1 MGRIV
6 GGSAL
11 LLLAAFMAIGF
22 MGADVD
28 ASAPATLAAVLV
40 VVVLPAVA
48 GLTLLVRRPGARNAH
63 ARRESLRR
71 ETVES
76 EVLRLAAQHGAR
88 LTVVEV
94 VSALGVSTDAAEE
107 ALNALA
113 ARDLAEVQVTNSG
126 VIVYMFRDIALLG
139 EKPHA
144 RGVLDD

>member
-1 MGRIV
+1 MGRIM

-48 GLTLLVRRPGARNAH
+48 GLTLLVRRPGSARAH
-63 ARRESLRR
+63 ARRDALRR
-71 ETVES
+71 ETIES

-113 ARDLAEVQVTNSG
+113 ARDMAELQVTNSG
-126 VIVYMFRDIALLG
+126 VIVYAFRDIALLG